1 MTDPTSRVLNVA
13 TSPRNQMD
21 VAVKDGLSGT
31 FSKIRTDIESINQR
45 VVGPHAFAHLVQQFV
60 AGQQFFDG
68 Q

>member
-1 MTDPTSRVLNVA
+1 
-13 TSPRNQMD
+13 MD